1 MTAADR
7 PQSSANRW
15 SFTGRKPHQK
25 PANGGSS
32 PQSPAGP
39 LARVLAGQS
48 RSSQV
53 RPDTGRLS
61 AQRQG
66 VAGSNPV
73 SPTDVMSQDMPDTRT
88 CGSRFGCLSF
98 RGVLGLV
105 VLAGID
111 DGVADELAG
120 GGVDDADVEVLDEQ
134 DHAGA
139 GVGSADADVA

>member
-1 MTAADR
+1 MVKL
-7 PQSSANRW
+7 SSEESDGIGLWRSLVAHL
-15 SFTGRKPHQK
+15 TG
-25 PANGGSS
+25 G
-32 PQSPAGP
+32 
-39 LARVLAGQS
+39 
-48 RSSQV
+48 
-53 RPDTGRLS
+53 
-61 AQRQG
+61 QG

-73 SPTDVMSQDMPDTRT
+73 SPTIVMSQDMPDTRT

-111 DGVADELAG
+111 DEVADELAG